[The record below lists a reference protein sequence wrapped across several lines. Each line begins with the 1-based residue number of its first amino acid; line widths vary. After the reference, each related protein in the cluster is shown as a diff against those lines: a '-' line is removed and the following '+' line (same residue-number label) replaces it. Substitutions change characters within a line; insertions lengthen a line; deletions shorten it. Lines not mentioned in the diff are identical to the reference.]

1 MATGQAVLLTSGAIG
16 GLVLLIWFDS
26 AFLGMLMGGIL
37 GWAWLMEWLQGA
49 SCTSQAKLNGKVVV
63 VTGANTGIGKET
75 ALDLARRGARVI
87 LACRN
92 MVKAEAAKAEI
103 MEQLGG
109 LASLECHQLDLAS
122 FKSVRKFAAGLAARE
137 SRVDILVNNA
147 GIMFAPREI
156 TEDGQELT
164 MQSCHFGH
172 FLLTSL
178 LVDLL
183 KAAGNARVVNVS
195 SLAHKW
201 AKNGLSWDDLKWEN
215 SWSQF
220 SVYGEAKLANIL
232 FSRELSS
239 RLQGSG
245 ITTYS
250 LHPGAIDT
258 QLSRHFIARLPGFI
272 ANHFK
277 PLMKNFVKTPEQGA
291 QTTIHCCIEEKLAGQ
306 TGKYYSDCAEA
317 IPSKQA
323 LDDEAAKKLWS
334 VSEEVVGNTSPIA
347 PTGHSPDATEEKLRA
362 KQDGGAEY
370 LFQEFSASSVQDVS
384 SEPSMAAPK
393 NEFLKDIE
401 NFEGESLSSVGF
413 KEPVSGSDIA
423 KQEMNRSNLMKDVV
437 EEVSGLDLTH
447 VTPKEPV
454 SGTELMKQELGH
466 AAIVKSVET
475 FEKTE
480 LKKTETREP
489 ISGEELLKQE
499 LGHHALV
506 EGVENF
512 ERTELK
518 QTEVVEKSILPDAQ
532 TLREEKDKFDLLKG
546 VEDFETSDLI
556 HVSTKESLSGVEL
569 LKQEMTHKALNE
581 SVETFEKGDLKQT
594 DIVEKNFLPDNETI
608 KAEKDRSDFL
618 RGVEGFEASDLTPVK
633 MIEPASG
640 ADVAKQELTH
650 KSMVESVEA
659 FDHTALKHSIP
670 QEKDSLPDAQTIK
683 SERERFDLLKGVEEF
698 SSSDLTPV
706 KTNESLSGVAL
717 LKQELTHKAVTESV
731 ESFEKTGLK
740 PTEVVEKNLLP
751 DKETLQEE
759 RTRSDLLKGLEGFAT
774 SDLNPVKTPEPLS
787 GVDLL
792 KQELTHKSVVE
803 GVEGFDHK
811 ALNPSVTL
819 EKDSLPDAE
828 TIRSERDRFD
838 LLKGVEEFSSSDL
851 SPVIPKEP
859 LSGVDLLKQEM
870 SHKAVVAG
878 VMNFEKDALKP
889 TEVDERNVLP
899 DAGTLEAEKQESE
912 HFKGI
917 GDFDSSNLKSVSTR
931 EPVSG
936 PELVRQESARTEIS
950 DQIQT
955 FDRSELR
962 ETDIDEKV
970 VLPGADD
977 IKSEKQ
983 HVEMLEGLEKGVEL
997 RHVETVGPTS
1007 PIDLAKHELARESMV
1022 DNIQEFDRSS
1032 LIPVTTEEKN
1042 VLPSAEEMKKV
1053 DHSDDDEDQGG
1064 AAGLRE
1070 VLLDSERA
1078 RRSSSEE
1085 WEKIGHTQHSDEEK
1099 NVSDC

>member
-1 MATGQAVLLTSGAIG
+1 MASGQAALLTSGALG
-16 GLVLLIWFDS
+16 GLLLLLWSDC
-26 AFLGMLMGGIL
+26 AFLGILMGGIL
-37 GWAWLMEWLQGA
+37 GWAWLMEWMAGPT
-49 SCTSQAKLNGKVVV
+49 CTSQAKLNGKVVV

-75 ALDLARRGARVI
+75 ARSLALRGARVI

-92 MVKAEAAKAEI
+92 MAKAEKAAADI
-103 MEQLGG
+103 LEQTGG
-109 LASLECHQLDLAS
+109 LANLECHQLDLAS
-122 FKSVRKFAAGLAARE
+122 FKSVRQFALNLAQRE

-147 GIMFAPREI
+147 GIIFAPREI

-172 FLLTSL
+172 FLLTNL
-178 LVDLL
+178 LLDLL
-183 KAAGNARVVNVS
+183 KAAGNARVVTVS
-195 SLAHKW
+195 SLGHKM
-201 AKNGLSWDDLKWEN
+201 AKHGISWDDLKWEN
-215 SWSQF
+215 SWSSF

-239 RLQGSG
+239 RLHGSG

-258 QLSRHFIARLPGFI
+258 DLSRHLLARLPGFLVK
-272 ANHFK
+272 HVQ
-277 PLMKNFVKTPEQGA
+277 PLLKYFFKTPEQGA
-291 QTTIHCCIEEKLAGQ
+291 QTTIHCCIDEKLAGQ

-317 IPSKQA
+317 VPSKQA
-323 LDDEAAKKLWS
+323 LDDDAAKKLWS
-334 VSEEVVGNTSPIA
+334 VSEEVVGDVAPIV
-347 PTGHSPDATEEKLRA
+347 PTGHSPDAIEEKLRA
-362 KQDGGAEY
+362 KEDGGAEF

-384 SEPSMAAPK
+384 SEPSLVAAPQK
-393 NEFLKDIE
+393 EFLKDIE
-401 NFEGESLSSVGF
+401 NFEGVSLSSVGF
-413 KEPVSGSDIA
+413 KEPMSGSDIA
-423 KQEMNRSNLMKDVV
+423 KQEMNRSNLLKDVV
-437 EEVSGLDLTH
+437 EEVSGLDLIH

-532 TLREEKDKFDLLKG
+532 TLKEEKDKFDLLKG
-546 VEDFETSDLI
+546 VEDFETSDLT
-556 HVSTKESLSGVEL
+556 HVSTKESLSGVHL

-618 RGVEGFEASDLTPVK
+618 RGVEDFEPSVLTPVK
-633 MIEPASG
+633 LMEPASG
-640 ADVAKQELTH
+640 ADVARQELTH

-659 FDHTALKHSIP
+659 FDHTALKHSVP

-792 KQELTHKSVVE
+792 KQEMTHKSVVE
-803 GVEGFDHK
+803 GVEAFDHT

-838 LLKGVEEFSSSDL
+838 LLKGVEGFSSSDL
-851 SPVIPKEP
+851 SPVVPKEP
-859 LSGVDLLKQEM
+859 LSGVDLLKQEL

-899 DAGTLEAEKQESE
+899 DAGTLQAEKQESD

-917 GDFDSSNLKSVSTR
+917 GDFDSSNLKSVLTR

-936 PELVRQESARTEIS
+936 PDLVRQESARTEIS

-983 HVEMLEGLEKGVEL
+983 HVEMLEGLEKGVDL

-1007 PIDLAKHELARESMV
+1007 PVDLAKHELARESMV

-1042 VLPSAEEMKKV
+1042 ILPSAEEMRK
-1053 DHSDDDEDQGG
+1053 DESDDDDQGG

-1085 WEKIGHTQHSDEEK
+1085 WEKIGHSDEEK

>member
-1 MATGQAVLLTSGAIG
+1 MATGQPALTAGAIG
-16 GLVLLIWFDS
+16 GLFLLLWCDS
-26 AFLGMLMGGIL
+26 AFLGILAGGIW
-37 GWAWLMEWLQGA
+37 GWCYLIKWLQG
-49 SCTSQAKLNGKVVV
+49 SECTSQAKLDGKVVV

-75 ALDLARRGARVI
+75 ARLLALRGARVI

-92 MVKAEAAKAEI
+92 MAKAEAAAADI
-103 MEQLGG
+103 IQQTGG
-109 LASLECHQLDLAS
+109 TANIECHQLDLAS
-122 FKSVRKFAAGLAARE
+122 FKSVRKFAKELAARE

-147 GIMFAPREI
+147 GIMFAPREV

-172 FLLTSL
+172 FLLTNL

-183 KAAGNARVVNVS
+183 KAAGNARVVTVS

-201 AKNGLSWDDLKWEN
+201 AKHGISWDDLKWEN
-215 SWSQF
+215 SWSAF
-220 SVYGEAKLANIL
+220 TVYGEAKLANIL
-232 FSRELSS
+232 FSRELST
-239 RLQGSG
+239 RLRGSG

-258 QLSRHFIARLPGFI
+258 DLSRHFMARLPAFLVK
-272 ANHFK
+272 HVQ
-277 PLMKNFVKTPEQGA
+277 PLMKYFIKTPEQGA
-291 QTTIHCCIEEKLAGQ
+291 QTTLHCCIDERLAGQ
-306 TGKYYSDCAEA
+306 TGKYYSDCAEVV
-317 IPSKQA
+317 PSKQA
-323 LDDEAAKKLWS
+323 LDDDAAKKLWS
-334 VSEEVVGNTSPIA
+334 VSEEVVGDIFPVV
-347 PTGHSPDATEEKLRA
+347 PTGHTPNASEEKLRS
-362 KQDGGAEY
+362 KEDGGAEY
-370 LFQEFSASSVQDVS
+370 LFQEFSTSSVQDVAS
-384 SEPSMAAPK
+384 QK
-393 NEFLKDIE
+393 EFLKDIE

-413 KEPVSGSDIA
+413 KEPMSGSDIA

-454 SGTELMKQELGH
+454 SASELMKQELGH

-499 LGHHALV
+499 MGHHALV

-518 QTEVVEKSILPDAQ
+518 QTDVVEKSILPDAQ
-532 TLREEKDKFDLLKG
+532 TLKEEKDKFDLLKG

-569 LKQEMTHKALNE
+569 LKQELTLKALNE

-594 DIVEKNFLPDNETI
+594 DIVEKNSLPDNETI
-608 KAEKDRSDFL
+608 KAEKNRSDFL
-618 RGVEGFEASDLTPVK
+618 RGVEEFEPSDLTPVK
-633 MIEPASG
+633 MLEPASG

-698 SSSDLTPV
+698 SSADLTPV
-706 KTNESLSGVAL
+706 KTNESLSGAAL

-751 DKETLQEE
+751 DAETLQEE

-792 KQELTHKSVVE
+792 KQEMTHKSVVE
-803 GVEGFDHK
+803 GVEGFDHT

-838 LLKGVEEFSSSDL
+838 LLKGVEGFSSSDL

-859 LSGVDLLKQEM
+859 LSGAELLKQEL

-878 VMNFEKDALKP
+878 VINFEKDALKP

-917 GDFDSSNLKSVSTR
+917 GDFDSSSLKSVSTR

-936 PELVRQESARTEIS
+936 PDLIRQESARTEIS

-970 VLPGADD
+970 ILPGADD
-977 IKSEKQ
+977 IKTEKQ

-1007 PIDLAKHELARESMV
+1007 PVDLAKHELARESMV

-1042 VLPSAEEMKKV
+1042 ILPSAEEMRK
-1053 DHSDDDEDQGG
+1053 DESDDDDEHGG

-1070 VLLDSERA
+1070 VLLDTERG

-1099 NVSDC
+1099 EKNVSDC